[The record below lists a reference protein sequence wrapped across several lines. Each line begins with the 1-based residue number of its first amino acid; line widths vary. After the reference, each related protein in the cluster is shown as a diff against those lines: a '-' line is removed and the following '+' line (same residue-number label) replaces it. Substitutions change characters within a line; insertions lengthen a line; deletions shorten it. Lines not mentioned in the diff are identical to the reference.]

1 MHGSRWPRGE
11 ERSWEGSTSSGCT
24 GWDLAAECGS
34 WLTLWIELPLI
45 GYWWNCRGVWCIAEW
60 KQFLSPFPFYG
71 MHSRVSIQ
79 AWQLIRMGAPV
90 PSKEPRPWLS
100 SNVIASMIKTE
111 IWRHHHHL
119 DVDEI
124 YFRINFK
131 LNWKQDLHRT
141 LNSWACIKQP
151 MLVVGRK
158 KLDIY

>member
-71 MHSRVSIQ
+71 MNSRVSIQ
-79 AWQLIRMGAPV
+79 VWQLIRMGAVQKHLCHRRNLGLDFHPTSLRQC
-90 PSKEPRPWLS
+90 SKQKFEDTIIIWMLMKYIS
-100 SNVIASMIKTE
+100 ICIHTCISESISNWIGNE
-111 IWRHHHHL
+111 I
-119 DVDEI
+119 
-124 YFRINFK
+124 
-131 LNWKQDLHRT
+131 
-141 LNSWACIKQP
+141 
-151 MLVVGRK
+151 
-158 KLDIY
+158 